1 MELKKRIETDL
12 FAAMKQK
19 DELTVSA
26 LRFLLAAIKNREIEK
41 QAELT
46 DEETVAVLQ
55 KQAKSHRESIEAF
68 NGAGRKEMAEKEGA
82 ELEVLNKYLPR
93 QLTAEE
99 LEKIVEETT
108 KEIGGGPADFGKV
121 MGAVMGKVKG
131 KADGN
136 LVAEVVKKNLSGSG
150 R

>member
-19 DELTVSA
+19 DELTVSV

-41 QAELT
+41 QGDLT
-46 DEETVAVLQ
+46 EEETIAVLQ

-82 ELEVLNKYLPR
+82 ELEVLNKYLPQ
-93 QLTAEE
+93 QLTTDE
-99 LEKIVEETT
+99 LKKIIEETI
-108 KEIGGGPADFGKV
+108 KEIGGGPADFGKI

-136 LVAEVVKKNLSGSG
+136 QVAEVVKKTLSGSG
-150 R
+150 K